1 LRPGVFAVKLFLFHR
16 EDAKTRGY
24 AKCMMDYLPGI
35 NPPVSIEKTS
45 ATEDLQW
52 CARLMAANEPWITLQ
67 RNYDDSIKLLEDPLS
82 EVYLMRRE
90 EKRLGFI
97 MIKLKGAF
105 TGYIQ
110 TIVIAEEAR
119 GQGLGEAAIAYVEA
133 LIFKVSPNVFICAS
147 SFNTGAQ
154 KLYQRL
160 GYEVVGILKDYV
172 IRGYDEVFMRKTIG
186 SFHDF
191 KTQKPA
197 NA

>member
-1 LRPGVFAVKLFLFHR
+1 
-16 EDAKTRGY
+16 
-24 AKCMMDYLPGI
+24 MDYLSGI
-35 NPPVSIEKTS
+35 HPPVSIEKTS

-52 CARLMAANEPWITLQ
+52 CAHLMAANEPWITLQ

-82 EVYLMRRE
+82 EVYLMQRD

-105 TGYIQ
+105 AGYIQ
-110 TIVIAEEAR
+110 TIVISEEAR

-133 LIFKVSPNVFICAS
+133 LIFKVSPNAFICAS

-172 IRGYDEVFMRKTIG
+172 IRGYDEVFMRKTTG